1 VSRITILS
9 GLGLWVGFTLWFST
23 ARWFRRVSLLH
34 RVQPYHG
41 VSGRAG
47 MRYGVFSVASF
58 GQVVGP
64 LAESIG
70 SHLSHLFGIQEPVA
84 TKLSR
89 IHAPIDASAFRVR
102 QVGWAVVSMGLAGL
116 VVLVL
121 NVGPLLSL
129 ALLLGLPLVVFAA
142 IEQQLVHRSDQWKER
157 LFLELPVVSE
167 QLGMLLS
174 SGWSLGGA
182 LARLAERSQGCCGRD
197 LARVCQRT
205 RQGLSESAALTE
217 WAELAKVDA
226 VSRLTSVLALNRETS
241 DLGKMISD
249 EARSIRAEAHR
260 RLVATLE
267 RREQMVWI
275 PVTVATLVP
284 GAIFLSIPFIS
295 VMRVFSRGA

>member
-1 VSRITILS
+1 VSRITVLS
-9 GLGLWVGFTLWFST
+9 ALGLWVGFTLWFST
-23 ARWFRRVSLLH
+23 VRWFRRVPLLD

-41 VSGRAG
+41 SNGGVSTRHGI
-47 MRYGVFSVASF
+47 FSVASF

-64 LAESIG
+64 LAEAIG
-70 SHLSHLFGIQEPVA
+70 ARVSQLFGIQEPVA
-84 TKLSR
+84 VKLTRVHSTL
-89 IHAPIDASAFRVR
+89 DASAFRVR
-102 QVGWAVVSMGLAGL
+102 QVGWAVVSMGAAALLILVLHVDPLLAAGL
-116 VVLVL
+116 LL
-121 NVGPLLSL
+121 ALPLLVF
-129 ALLLGLPLVVFAA
+129 GLV
-142 IEQQLVHRSDQWKER
+142 EQQLVRRSDQWKEG

-174 SGWSLGGA
+174 SGWSLGSA
-182 LARLAERSQGCCGRD
+182 LARIAERSQGCCGRD
-197 LARVCQRT
+197 LARVGQRT
-205 RQGLSESAALTE
+205 RQGLSEAAALAE

-226 VSRLTSVLALNRETS
+226 VSRLTAVLALNRETS

-260 RLVATLE
+260 RLVGTLE

-295 VMRVFSRGA
+295 VMRVFARGA

>member
-1 VSRITILS
+1 MSRLTVLS
-9 GLGLWVGFTLWFST
+9 ALGLWVGVTLWFST
-23 ARWFRRVSLLH
+23 VRWFRRVPLLD

-41 VSGRAG
+41 SNATAST
-47 MRYGVFSVASF
+47 RYGIFSVASF

-64 LAESIG
+64 LAEAIG
-70 SHLSHLFGIQEPVA
+70 SRLSQLFGIQEPVA
-84 TKLSR
+84 MKLAR
-89 IHAPIDASAFRVR
+89 IHAPLDASAFRIR
-102 QVGWAVVSMGLAGL
+102 QVGWAVLAMAMAA
-116 VVLVL
+116 VVTLVL
-121 NVGPLLSL
+121 QIGPLFSV
-129 ALLLGLPLVVFAA
+129 ALLVGIPLLVFGV
-142 IEQQLVHRSDQWKER
+142 IEQQLVRRSDQWKEQ

-174 SGWSLGGA
+174 SGWSLGGG
-182 LARLAERSQGCCGRD
+182 LARIAERSQGCCGRD

-205 RQGLSESAALTE
+205 RQGLSEGAALGE

-241 DLGKMISD
+241 DLGKMISE

-260 RLVATLE
+260 RLVSTLE

-295 VMRVFSRGA
+295 VMRVFSRGS